1 MHGTNKPGGFVAS
14 ILIVEDNQ
22 GCAECL
28 TDLIKEN
35 GWSVEVASSLDR
47 ADKLVTSR
55 PFDVVLL
62 DLNVEGQDGFAL
74 LEKID
79 RMRLNTKTIMISGSM
94 GVRETV
100 RAMKLGAWH
109 CFPKPINSQE
119 LVNFLKCV
127 VSGILPH
134 SEPNELGGKV
144 DLIGT
149 SEPMMNVK
157 KTLRQIGKAKKAT
170 VIITGETGTGKEVV
184 ARWLHENA
192 RSGKP
197 MVAVNCSAIPASLIE
212 SELFGH
218 EKGAFTDARSTRRGV
233 FEMAG
238 DGTLFLDEI
247 GDLPLEYQAK
257 LLRAL
262 QERSFR
268 RVGGTQEIPLLA
280 TIVAATNVDLADAV
294 KKGKF
299 REDLYYRLS
308 VIPVHLPPLRKRAND
323 IILIADYFLK
333 HFAAENDAGVLRLS
347 ESDKQQLMG
356 HKWPG
361 NIRELRNVMERL
373 VLFGRIDFSSGQ
385 RASISESRMPAVTLA
400 DAPGAKPSN
409 LGPDEERR
417 ALYSILLKNLMADDA
432 KQLVE
437 SGRRAG

>member
-1 MHGTNKPGGFVAS
+1 MAS

-22 GCAECL
+22 SCAECL
-28 TDLIKEN
+28 TDLMKEN
-35 GWSVEVASSLDR
+35 EWSVEVASSLER

-55 PFDVVLL
+55 KFDVILL
-62 DLNVEGQDGFAL
+62 DLNVEGQDGFTL

-79 RMRLNTKTIMISGSM
+79 RMRLDTKTIMISGSM

-119 LVNFLKCV
+119 LVKFLNCIN
-127 VSGILPH
+127 SGILPH
-134 SEPNELGGKV
+134 NEPLELDGKV
-144 DLIGT
+144 DLIGV

-157 KTLRQIGKAKKAT
+157 KKLRQIGKAKKAT

-218 EKGAFTDARSTRRGV
+218 EKGAFTDARNTRRGV
-233 FEMAG
+233 FEMAV

-262 QERSFR
+262 QERCFR
-268 RVGGTQEIPLLA
+268 RVGGTQEIPLQA
-280 TIVAATNVDLADAV
+280 TIIAATNVDLADAV

-308 VIPVHLPPLRKRAND
+308 VIPVHLPPLRMRGSD
-323 IILIADYFLK
+323 IVLIADYFLK
-333 HFAAENDAGVLRLS
+333 HFASENDADVLRLS

-361 NIRELRNVMERL
+361 NIRELRNVMERF
-373 VLFGRIDFSSGQ
+373 VLFGRIDLSTGQ
-385 RASISESRMPAVTLA
+385 RTSVSEPRMNAVTLA
-400 DAPGAKPSN
+400 DAPVNKTPHIDS
-409 LGPDEERR
+409 DEERR
-417 ALYSILLKNLMADDA
+417 VLYSILKNLMAEDA
-432 KQLVE
+432 NRLVE